1 MSATIDANDLKFVIF
16 GAGHDYTLADSG
28 RGDLQVFSHPFVP
41 LNSLHYAGQWFF
53 TVTDDQGNII
63 DAVKDD
69 ITHCSFTPA
78 LGAAFDSEG
87 PIEVECSY
95 HREYINGDETIV
107 VDKTVSQII
116 EVVNHGTVS
125 SSETYCD
132 LYTDGYG
139 FYRPRYTSTVESNIV
154 YEGEGSP
161 TKISSIPWRAKGL
174 GTSPYYFCNGG
185 NLTDI
190 TELAFADVSQAT
202 IINGLI
208 VNSDDID
215 LTPIANWDV
224 SSVTDFQNLFYGS
237 DITDLTPLAN
247 WDVSNVTTFRSAFH
261 HMHDLVTLAGLE
273 NWDVSSATNMR
284 LIFDSC
290 FALSDVSAVAGW
302 DVSNVTDFQQAF
314 ISTTALTDISPLG
327 SWDVSSAK
335 NMYSMFEDSGIN
347 SVSALSNWRCS
358 PTDLRGTFSGTKLV
372 TLVGL
377 EGFDVSG
384 LTEHL
389 RDTFRECAK
398 LKNVNGLETWDVSNV
413 TDFQALFKS
422 CPWLNDISALAS
434 WDLSSGENFDSM
446 FANVADLLDLTGI
459 DWDLSSASSMTSMF
473 GSDSIYYSSMVG
485 KKVYADAYYYWDY
498 EGNRYTYSQ
507 VTSAE
512 DPYTELYGDATAAE
526 NWTVVGSNWGAF
538 NSQWLNQP
546 TWN

>member
-1 MSATIDANDLKFVIF
+1 MSYTISANDLKFVIF
-16 GAGHDYTLADSG
+16 ASGHDYTLADSG
-28 RGDLQVFSHPFVP
+28 DGNVQVFSNPFVP
-41 LNSLHYAGQWFF
+41 LNSLNYAGQWFF
-53 TVTDDQGNII
+53 TVPDEFGDPL

-69 ITHCSFTPA
+69 LAHCTFDPA
-78 LGAAFDSEG
+78 LGATFDTVG
-87 PIEVECSY
+87 EVEVKCTY
-95 HREYINGDETIV
+95 HREYVYDEETVIVEKTVRQKITV
-107 VDKTVSQII
+107 VD
-116 EVVNHGTVS
+116 HGTVA

-139 FYRPRYTSTVESNIV
+139 FYRPRYTNTVEDDIV

-174 GTSPYYFCNGG
+174 GTSPNYFCNAG

-190 TELAFADVSQAT
+190 SELAFADVSNVT
-202 IINGLI
+202 IINGLFT
-208 VNSDDID
+208 NSDDID
-215 LTPIANWDV
+215 ISAVAEWDVSNVTNFDHLLYGSDITNLTPIANWDV
-224 SSVTDFQNLFYGS
+224 S
-237 DITDLTPLAN
+237 
-247 WDVSNVTTFRSAFH
+247 NVTTLRSAFH
-261 HMHDLVTLAGLE
+261 HMHELTSLAGLE
-273 NWDVSSATNMR
+273 NWDVSNVTDMR
-284 LIFDSC
+284 QTFDSC
-290 FALSDVSAVAGW
+290 DSLTNISALASW
-302 DVSNVTDFQQAF
+302 DVSSVTDFGLCF
-314 ISTTALTDISPLG
+314 ITCEALTDISALG
-327 SWDVSSAK
+327 SWDVSSAQD
-335 NMYSMFEDSGIN
+335 MRSMFKSSAIT
-347 SVSALSNWRCS
+347 SVSALSTWTCQ
-358 PTDLRGTFSGTKLV
+358 PTDIREMFEDTKLV

-377 EGFDVSG
+377 EGFDVSA
-384 LTEHL
+384 LTEPL
-389 RDTFRECAK
+389 KDVFRHCMK
-398 LKNVNGLETWDVSNV
+398 LKNVSGLEDWDVSNV

-459 DWDLSSASSMTSMF
+459 DWDLSSASSMDSMF
-473 GSDSIYYSSMVG
+473 GSDSIYYSSMIG

-512 DPYTELYGDATAAE
+512 YPYTELYGDATAAQ